1 MAEQDFIDT
10 DENPFFAEQLF
21 GAAEASEPEPE
32 PDQEAIPPGPAPE
45 QVASW
50 QQAHHILENL
60 RTNPQ
65 AMRNFILAQ
74 AQQMGLRV
82 VEPSQI
88 PVEPPSDYVETVK
101 QSLPT
106 ELQFL
111 APHLATATWRAT
123 EAKIA
128 PLQRQ
133 QQEQSAQQRQTHYES
148 MAREL
153 TSESPG
159 WERYEDSMLEILGFL
174 RDALAGTGQ
183 MSHPKYGSA
192 LKLLYRLASGDAQ
205 AAATAGRRM
214 QQALRSS
221 TRGSAGAGR
230 SASPNVEELI
240 AKAKSPQQ
248 KWDLAFQAAMREHGM
263 A

>member
-1 MAEQDFIDT
+1 MAEDDFIDT
-10 DENPFFAEQLF
+10 ESNPFFAEQLF
-21 GAAEASEPEPE
+21 GTADEAESETEPS
-32 PDQEAIPPGPAPE
+32 QEAPPPGPAPE

-65 AMRNFILAQ
+65 AMRNFVLAQ

-82 VEPSQI
+82 VEPSQA
-88 PVEPPSDYVETVK
+88 PAEPPQDYVETVK
-101 QSLPT
+101 QGLPT

-111 APHLATATWRAT
+111 APHLARATWSAT

-133 QQEQSAQQRQTHYES
+133 QQAQSAQQRQTHYES
-148 MAREL
+148 MAPDL
-153 TSESPG
+153 SGESPG
-159 WERYEDSMLEILGFL
+159 WERYEDSMLEILSFL
-174 RDALAGTGQ
+174 RDGLSGAGAMT
-183 MSHPKYGSA
+183 HPKYGST

-214 QQALRSS
+214 QQALRSP
-221 TRGSAGAGR
+221 TRGSAWAGR
-230 SASPNVEELI
+230 SAGPNVEELI
-240 AKAKSPQQ
+240 SKAKSPQQ